1 MRRAFLPAPRL
12 WRTHRSLGGGA
23 DGQRFLAITPR
34 ATTTEGL
41 TIVQNWPALLK
52 KQAHHRRSAGGIS
65 KSRLHGDVTNRRSP
79 NATSLVIW

>member
-1 MRRAFLPAPRL
+1 MLFNPGMSDASTDAYDV
-12 WRTHRSLGGGA
+12 SV